1 MMEKEQRIKEM
12 LISLM
17 IKRFLKEGVPGEEQF
32 SKCSSLRGGGSL
44 DGRDFFLPEGKKS
57 EGVYPED
64 FRFSAKHD
72 VFSTLREEIRWP
84 RTTTFR
90 IFSPRPPTSKTF

>member
-1 MMEKEQRIKEM
+1 
-12 LISLM
+12 M
-17 IKRFLKEGVPGEEQF
+17 IKKFLRRGSGEEQF
-32 SKCSSLRGGGSL
+32 SKCSSLREAGSL
-44 DGRDFFLPEGKKS
+44 HGRDFFLPKGEKS

-84 RTTTFR
+84 GTTTFR
-90 IFSPRPPTSKTF
+90 IFSPQTPLSKTF